1 MLSIVGKRERSCAQ
15 PAAPAPCLSVP
26 KASTKSAGKTAPK
39 PGRKAK
45 SELELRRTQTEAIL
59 NVSRIQ
65 RELDR
70 RVQSYLDDERLEGVT
85 PAQANAL
92 MILFQAREAMT
103 ARQVAGEMSLSEVT
117 VGRFVR
123 ALENGGWV
131 ERARDPSDSRAIL
144 ISPSRKA
151 RRAFQRFVRVSNRL
165 LEESFDGFGRKEVES
180 LVALSQR
187 IRENL
192 IDE

>member
-1 MLSIVGKRERSCAQ
+1 MLSIVGKRERPCAE
-15 PAAPAPCLSVP
+15 PAAPAPSVFVP
-26 KASTKSAGKTAPK
+26 KASTKSAANGASK
-39 PGRKAK
+39 PARAAK
-45 SELELRRTQTEAIL
+45 SQLAVRRRQTEAIL

-92 MILFQAREAMT
+92 MILFQAREPMT
-103 ARQVAGEMSLSEVT
+103 ARRVAGEMSLSEVT

-123 ALENGGWV
+123 ALEAGGWV
-131 ERARDPSDSRAIL
+131 ERARDPDDSRAIL

-151 RRAFQRFVRVSNRL
+151 RRAFHRFVRVSNRL
-165 LEESFDGFGRKEVES
+165 LEESFAGFGRAEVES
-180 LVALSQR
+180 LVGLSQR

-192 IDE
+192 VED